1 MVAMIVKT
9 NVNILQKVL
18 KSKNKALFFCAIDNL
33 IEASDGYGP
42 ALNKH
47 LPVILPLMRK
57 RPELCKANPKV
68 NELIEMLRANGG
80 KEADKILKI
89 VWKTPTLTIK

>member
-1 MVAMIVKT
+1 
-9 NVNILQKVL
+9 VL

-33 IEASDGYGP
+33 IEASDGFGP

-47 LPVILPLMRK
+47 LPVILPLLRK
-57 RPELCKANPKV
+57 RPDLVKANPSKI

-80 KEADKILKI
+80 TEADKILKI
-89 VWKTPTLTIK
+89 VWKTPSLSLK

>member
-1 MVAMIVKT
+1 MVALIMKT

-18 KSKNKALFFCAIDNL
+18 KSKNKALFYCAIDNL
-33 IEASDGYGP
+33 IEASDGFGP

-57 RPELCKANPKV
+57 RPDLCKSNAKV
-68 NELIEMLRANGG
+68 M
-80 KEADKILKI
+80 
-89 VWKTPTLTIK
+89 